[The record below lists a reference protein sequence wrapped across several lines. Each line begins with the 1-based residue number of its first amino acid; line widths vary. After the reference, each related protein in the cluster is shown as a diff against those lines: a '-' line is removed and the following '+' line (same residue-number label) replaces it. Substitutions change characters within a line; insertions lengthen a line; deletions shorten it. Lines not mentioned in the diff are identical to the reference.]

1 ANCAGQHDHDRRQ
14 DTKPCQARASEYDGC
29 PSDSIVDSLI
39 GVRILKRAC
48 LKALERQQ
56 PKYQVRQTNE
66 QKSKEQNKR
75 DIPKKAAR
83 STVINHCT
91 SSLYLSI
98 CGMVPPGMSLVVW
111 RQPRAILAGFR
122 LPSESFRFTAEGL
135 WRRRMFL
142 PSLKHPR

>member
-1 ANCAGQHDHDRRQ
+1 PEFSRSGNALQQRMQNKSIADQRGRRSESSSGDYTIDCKCAYLCANCAGQHDHDRRQ

-98 CGMVPPGMSLVVW
+98 CGMVPP
-111 RQPRAILAGFR
+111 
-122 LPSESFRFTAEGL
+122 
-135 WRRRMFL
+135 
-142 PSLKHPR
+142 